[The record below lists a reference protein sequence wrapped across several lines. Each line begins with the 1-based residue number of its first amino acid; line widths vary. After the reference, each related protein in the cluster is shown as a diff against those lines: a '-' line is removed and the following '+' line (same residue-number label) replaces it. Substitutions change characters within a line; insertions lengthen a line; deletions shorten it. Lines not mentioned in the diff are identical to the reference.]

1 MARSSFQKLKILYVM
16 EYLFKY
22 SDEEHMVTVA
32 QLIKE
37 LERHGIQAER
47 KSIYADLEA
56 LRDYGI
62 DIVQGGA
69 GRAAGYYMA
78 SRDFELPELKLL
90 VDSVQSS
97 KFITHK
103 KTMGLIQKIEQLA
116 SVYEGRQLRR
126 QVDVTHRVKT
136 ANESI
141 YYNVD
146 EIHRGI
152 AANRKIRFHYF
163 EYTVKKEKRLRRNG
177 DWYEVSPFALTWD
190 DENYYMVSYDSES
203 GLIKHFRVDKMADIS
218 VTEIERDGEEICR
231 ELDMGVYARKTF
243 GMFTGR
249 ETRVRLR
256 FENPLAG
263 AVMDRLGQDVMMV
276 PDGEAHFTVQAD
288 VVISPQFFA
297 WICGFGDRAELL
309 SPENA
314 VEQMREHIRRIFAL
328 YDTTQA

>member
-22 SDEEHMVTVA
+22 SDEEHIVTVA

-47 KSIYADLEA
+47 KSIYADIEA
-56 LRDYGI
+56 LREYGL

-69 GRAAGYYMA
+69 GRTAGYYVA

-97 KFITHK
+97 KFITYK
-103 KTMGLIQKIEQLA
+103 KSLGLIQKIEQLA
-116 SVYEGRQLRR
+116 SVYEAQQLRR
-126 QVDVTHRVKT
+126 QVHVTHRVKT
-136 ANESI
+136 DNESI

-152 AANRKIRFHYF
+152 AANKKIRFHYF
-163 EYTVKKEKRLRRNG
+163 EYTPEKKRRFRKDG
-177 DWYEVSPFALTWD
+177 EWYVVSPFALTWD
-190 DENYYMVSYDSES
+190 DENYYMVSFDSQAD
-203 GLIKHFRVDKMADIS
+203 LIKHFRVDKMADIS
-218 VTEIERDGEEICR
+218 VTEEARDGESIYQ
-231 ELDMGVYARKTF
+231 ELDMGMYARKTF

-256 FENPLAG
+256 FENALAG
-263 AVMDRLGQDVMMV
+263 AVMDRLGQHVMMV
-276 PDGEAHFTVQAD
+276 PDGQAHFTLQAE

-297 WICGFGDRAELL
+297 WICGFGGRVKILG
-309 SPENA
+309 PESV
-314 VEQMREHIRRIFAL
+314 VEEMKQHVRTIADL
-328 YDTTQA
+328 YET

>member
-22 SDEEHMVTVA
+22 SDEEHIVTVA

-47 KSIYADLEA
+47 KSIYADIEA
-56 LRDYGI
+56 LREYGL

-69 GRAAGYYMA
+69 GRTAGYYVA

-103 KTMGLIQKIEQLA
+103 KTLGLIQKIEQLA
-116 SVYEGRQLRR
+116 SVYEAQQLRR
-126 QVDVTHRVKT
+126 QVHVTHRVKT
-136 ANESI
+136 DNESI

-152 AANRKIRFHYF
+152 AANKKIRFHYF
-163 EYTVKKEKRLRRNG
+163 EYTPEKKRRFRKDG
-177 DWYEVSPFALTWD
+177 EWYVVSPFALTWD
-190 DENYYMVSYDSES
+190 DENYYMVSFDSRA

-218 VTEIERDGEEICR
+218 VTEETRDGENIYQ

-249 ETRVRLR
+249 ETSVRLR
-256 FENPLAG
+256 FENALAG
-263 AVMDRLGQDVMMV
+263 AVMDRLGQNVMMI
-276 PDGEAHFTVQAD
+276 PDGQEHFTLQAE

-297 WICGFGDRAELL
+297 WICGFGGRAKILG
-309 SPENA
+309 PESV
-314 VEQMREHIRRIFAL
+314 VEEMKQHVRTIADL
-328 YDTTQA
+328 YET